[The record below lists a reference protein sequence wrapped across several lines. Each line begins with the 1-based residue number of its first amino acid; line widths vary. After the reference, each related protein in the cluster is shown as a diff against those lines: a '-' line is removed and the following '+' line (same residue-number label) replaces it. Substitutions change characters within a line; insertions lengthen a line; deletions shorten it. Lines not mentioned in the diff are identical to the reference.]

1 MEKIPINPSARRNE
15 ALHAM
20 AGGEKPTDGVQAS
33 WAMSFPSKF
42 FAVMLEIANVIYRTT
57 DYKKKARIVLE
68 YDPRQE
74 KMTLSTFT
82 EDAEPN
88 EREDREFD

>member
-1 MEKIPINPSARRNE
+1 MEKIPINPKERRDE

-20 AGGEKPTDGVQAS
+20 STGEETESGVRAA
-33 WAMSFPSKF
+33 WALSFPAKF
-42 FAVMLEIANVIYRTT
+42 FVVMQEIANVIYRTT

-68 YDPRQE
+68 YDPRRE

-82 EDAEPN
+82 EDAEQP
-88 EREDREFD
+88 EEKD